1 MLQDKRVLQQQL
13 ASEATARKAAEQK
26 AQTLQRDI
34 SSTAAECSNCRQD
47 CAALQQ
53 QLATVRQTA
62 QEQVLVVQ
70 KQLGDALAERD
81 VAADQLKAA
90 EQQAA
95 AEIGQRVRVDSQ
107 LLDLQ
112 QQLSRQTAE
121 AAKAHETCKKLNEKV
136 CAACCKD
143 LRCCRC
149 WSVRCY
155 PSTQQGRCYDSL
167 CSLHCG
173 AQL

>member
-1 MLQDKRVLQQQL
+1 MALMQDKRVLQQQL

-26 AQTLQRDI
+26 AQTLQRDM
-34 SSTAAECSNCRQD
+34 STVAADCSNCRQD

-53 QLATVRQTA
+53 QLAALKQTG

-81 VAADQLKAA
+81 VASDQLKSA

-95 AEIGQRVRVDSQ
+95 AEVGQRVRVESQ
-107 LLDLQ
+107 VVDLQ

-121 AAKAHETCKKLNEKV
+121 AAKAHDACKKLNEKV
-136 CAACCKD
+136 PM
-143 LRCCRC
+143 
-149 WSVRCY
+149 S
-155 PSTQQGRCYDSL
+155 SI
-167 CSLHCG
+167 
-173 AQL
+173 